1 MSTKDRQFLF
11 QSKVNNNDLK
21 ENITWKYEEKYCIS
35 CKDKK
40 KQETVSHILECKVL
54 NDKNDK
60 ISYIPTFNDLYNE
73 EIEEQA
79 YVSMIIK
86 ENMKI
91 REALKSQ
98 VKEEWKKPHF
108 GDHVN

>member
-1 MSTKDRQFLF
+1 MIR
-11 QSKVNNNDLK
+11 KVPYR
-21 ENITWKYEEKYCIS
+21 YEEKYIVFHA
-35 CKDKK
+35 KTKK
-40 KQETVSHILECKVL
+40 KQETVSHILECKAL

-91 REALKSQ
+91 REALKL
-98 VKEEWKKPHF
+98 
-108 GDHVN
+108 